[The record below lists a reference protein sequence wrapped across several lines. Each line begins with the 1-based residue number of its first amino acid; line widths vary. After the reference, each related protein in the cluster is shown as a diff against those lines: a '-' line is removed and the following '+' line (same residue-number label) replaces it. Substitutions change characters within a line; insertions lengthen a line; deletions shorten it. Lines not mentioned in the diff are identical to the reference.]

1 MNGII
6 KFEYYL
12 CNVKNYIYFVNYVYL
27 DFVSAWIMAMI
38 LILLDLLLDNLV
50 YIIINVGNGSS
61 NVLH

>member
-6 KFEYYL
+6 KFEYL

-27 DFVSAWIMAMI
+27 DFVSAWIMTMI
-38 LILLDLLLDNLV
+38 LILLGLLLDNLV

-61 NVLH
+61 HVLH